1 MLGGRRGGREEERT
15 GDAGRRQAARGD
27 GGEREVLKEQW
38 GGEGSV
44 RGSTVDENPH
54 WNYLLGQKVDG
65 VWSGMVW

>member
-1 MLGGRRGGREEERT
+1 MLGGRRRGRHEEKT
-15 GDAGRRQAARGD
+15 GDVRRRQAARGD

-38 GGEGSV
+38 GGERSV
-44 RGSTVDENPH
+44 RVSIVDEDPH